1 VALTLLAERRE
12 PGLLKN
18 WYCRNFALRCFY
30 SKLRLY
36 AFAKYKMAKSR
47 IPYPEGM
54 KHVSRRSSEAKT
66 TGYVADTVL
75 AVS

>member
-1 VALTLLAERRE
+1 
-12 PGLLKN
+12 
-18 WYCRNFALRCFY
+18 
-30 SKLRLY
+30 
-36 AFAKYKMAKSR
+36 MAKSR

-54 KHVSRRSSEAKT
+54 KHVSRWSSEANT